1 MFDPR
6 FVFLK
11 MLLSLAVIAAM
22 TADACAEDPPA
33 KAVKEP
39 KEDSSPTVMKKTID
53 SVEITIGKDVTD
65 KLVRVDGPI
74 QRWSNPLVRI
84 VDATVFLWTRDGRPA
99 VVSQVADVTD
109 EGVWQEFQSLT
120 TEPLL
125 GTRDGQSYW
134 APTAAGIKWE
144 RAPTT
149 EAPAATPELRRVQ
162 MRKIAERFRVA
173 DLFEFKEPNQLRLL
187 ATPLYR
193 YSAPKAGVRDGA
205 LFSYA
210 LGTDPEVLLLI
221 EAQQEGDAE
230 TWKVAFAR
238 LTGFACRAT
247 LDDKEF
253 WSCKVMP
260 FPYPPDATFFS
271 IRVTLP
277 IRGK

>member
-1 MFDPR
+1 MR
-6 FVFLK
+6 RQRSNLVSLV
-11 MLLSLAVIAAM
+11 LITLCVSLSAIG
-22 TADACAEDPPA
+22 ADDD
-33 KAVKEP
+33 AVK
-39 KEDSSPTVMKKTID
+39 KEESARRLDVMKKTVGG
-53 SVEITIGKDVTD
+53 VEMTIGRSGSE
-65 KLVRVDGPI
+65 KLTRVDEPI

-125 GTRDGQSYW
+125 GTRDGQRYW
-134 APTAAGIKWE
+134 TPATAGIKWE

-230 TWKVAFAR
+230 SWQVAFAR
-238 LTGFACRAT
+238 LTGFACRAI
-247 LDDKEF
+247 LDDKEV
-253 WSCKVMP
+253 WSCKVLP

-271 IRVTLP
+271 IRVTPPL
-277 IRGK
+277 RGK

>member
-1 MFDPR
+1 MKR
-6 FVFLK
+6 QLC
-11 MLLSLAVIAAM
+11 LSFASLVVLCLCAAM
-22 TADACAEDPPA
+22 NLIGAEDDAA
-33 KAVKEP
+33 KMDESARRLM
-39 KEDSSPTVMKKTID
+39 SLKKTI
-53 SVEITIGKDVTD
+53 SNVEITMGKDGTD
-65 KLVRVDGPI
+65 KLVRVDDPI

-120 TEPLL
+120 TEPLR

-149 EAPAATPELRRVQ
+149 EAPAATAELRRVQ
-162 MRKIAERFRVA
+162 MRKIAEKFRVA

-247 LDDKEF
+247 LDDKEV

-260 FPYPPDATFFS
+260 FPYPPDSTFFS
-271 IRVTLP
+271 IRITP
-277 IRGK
+277 PNRGQ

>member
-1 MFDPR
+1 MQQQR
-6 FVFLK
+6 
-11 MLLSLAVIAAM
+11 LSLVSLLLISLCVPLDVLGADDDAA
-22 TADACAEDPPA
+22 
-33 KAVKEP
+33 KKE
-39 KEDSSPTVMKKTID
+39 ESARRLVVMKKTID
-53 SVEITIGKDVTD
+53 SVEITIGKDGTD
-65 KLVRVDGPI
+65 KLVRVDEPI

-84 VDATVFLWTRDGRPA
+84 VDATVFLWMRDGRPA

-125 GTRDGQSYW
+125 GTRDGGSYW
-134 APTAAGIKWE
+134 TPTAAGIKWE

-162 MRKIAERFRVA
+162 MRKIAEKFRVA

-193 YSAPKAGVRDGA
+193 YSAPKVGVRDGA

-221 EAQQEGDAE
+221 EAQQESNAAA
-230 TWKVAFAR
+230 WKVAFAR

-260 FPYPPDATFFS
+260 FPYPPDSTFFS
-271 IRVTLP
+271 IRVTPP

>member
-1 MFDPR
+1 MP
-6 FVFLK
+6 
-11 MLLSLAVIAAM
+11 LLLISVLIPLHRIG
-22 TADACAEDPPA
+22 AEDDVA
-33 KAVKEP
+33 NKE
-39 KEDSSPTVMKKTID
+39 ESPRRLVVMKKTVGG
-53 SVEITIGKDVTD
+53 VEVTIGKDGTE
-65 KLVRVDGPI
+65 KLTRVDEPI
-74 QRWSNPLVRI
+74 QRWSNPIVRI

-120 TEPLL
+120 TEPLNA
-125 GTRDGQSYW
+125 TRDGRSYW

-149 EAPAATPELRRVQ
+149 EVPAATPDLRRIQ
-162 MRKIAERFRVA
+162 MRKIAEKFRVA
-173 DLFEFKEPNQLRLL
+173 DHFEFQEPNQLRLL

-221 EAQQEGDAE
+221 EAQQKGDAE

-247 LDDKEF
+247 LDDKDF

-260 FPYPPDATFFS
+260 FPYPSDSTFFS
-271 IRVTLP
+271 IRVTP
-277 IRGK
+277 PNRGK

>member
-1 MFDPR
+1 MYDLR
-6 FVFLK
+6 NVFLK
-11 MLLSLAVIAAM
+11 MLLSLAVIVAM
-22 TADACAEDPPA
+22 TADARADDPPA

-134 APTAAGIKWE
+134 APIAAGIKWE

-162 MRKIAERFRVA
+162 MRKIAEKFRVA

-260 FPYPPDATFFS
+260 FPYPSDSPFFS
-271 IRVTLP
+271 IRVTPP
-277 IRGK
+277 IRGR